1 MNDNVFSLVL
11 LLVMLGLIVNEVSCE
26 VVSETVFVNVND
38 AVLVDSVL
46 NVLL

>member
-11 LLVMLGLIVNEVSCE
+11 LLVMLGLLVNEASCE